1 MSNMIKNIYIFGFRH
16 LLILFICL
24 YLLPQI
30 VLSQPKEQG
39 AKKITQK
46 TSKVLYGIAS
56 FYANKFDGRKTANGE
71 IFSQKKFT
79 AACNVLPLGT
89 WVKVTNLRNGK
100 SVVLKTNDR
109 LHPSMKRI
117 LDLSRAA
124 AQKLGY
130 INSGLT
136 RVKVEIFGK
145 KKPSI

>member
-1 MSNMIKNIYIFGFRH
+1 MSNMIKNIYILGFRH

>member
-1 MSNMIKNIYIFGFRH
+1 MIKNIYILGFRH

>member
-1 MSNMIKNIYIFGFRH
+1 MIKNINICRFRH

-24 YLLPQI
+24 YLRPQI
-30 VLSQPKEQG
+30 VLSQTKEQG
-39 AKKITQK
+39 AKKTTQK

-71 IFSQKKFT
+71 IFSQKKIT

-145 KKPSI
+145 TKPST

>member
-1 MSNMIKNIYIFGFRH
+1 MIKNIYILGFRH

-89 WVKVTNLRNGK
+89 WLKVTNLRNGK

-117 LDLSRAA
+117 LDLSRTA

-145 KKPSI
+145 KKPCI

>member
-1 MSNMIKNIYIFGFRH
+1 MIKNIYILGFRH

-145 KKPSI
+145 KKPST

>member
-1 MSNMIKNIYIFGFRH
+1 MIKNIYILGFRH

-145 KKPSI
+145 KKPCI

>member
-1 MSNMIKNIYIFGFRH
+1 MNGRFDNKF
-16 LLILFICL
+16 

-30 VLSQPKEQG
+30 VLSQTKEPG
-39 AKKITQK
+39 AEKTTQK
-46 TSKVLYGIAS
+46 ASKVLYGTAS

-89 WVKVTNLRNGK
+89 WVKVTNLRNGR